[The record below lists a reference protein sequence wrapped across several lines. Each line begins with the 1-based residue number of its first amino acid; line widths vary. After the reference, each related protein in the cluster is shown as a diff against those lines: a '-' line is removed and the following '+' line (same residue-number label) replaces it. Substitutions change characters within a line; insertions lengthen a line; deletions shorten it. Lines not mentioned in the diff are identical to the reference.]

1 MPSLTIK
8 GIPVEVLQRLRH
20 SAEEHRRSL
29 NSEVI
34 YRLERSIGSEPIDPE
49 AFIARVRRLQDRTK
63 LPPLTDEML
72 EEAMNYGRP

>member
-8 GIPVEVLQRLRH
+8 GIPDEVLRRLRA

-34 YRLERSIGSEPIDPE
+34 YRLERSIGSEPIDPD
-49 AFIARVRRLQDRTK
+49 AFIARIRRLQERTK
-63 LPPLTDEML
+63 LPPLTDEVL
-72 EEAMNYGRP
+72 EDALNYGRP

>member
-1 MPSLTIK
+1 LTIK
-8 GIPVEVLQRLRH
+8 GIPDEVLQRLRQ

-49 AFIARVRRLQDRTK
+49 AFISRVRRLQERTK
-63 LPPLTDEML
+63 LPPLTDDML
-72 EEAMNYGRP
+72 EEAMNYRRP